1 MAPNLAED
9 AQSARFDPPTMII
22 PSLQETDE
30 EVPGSPKS
38 SCNGSIRSSSE
49 HSDTSTLNYD
59 QESYESFK
67 PRVEK
72 LCQILWPPE
81 KSIRQSFSDSKAA
94 TRMSS
99 NILLRLFVPSKKAP
113 QIERLRGGDYNRI
126 VGISLPFSKSD
137 EIRICALILR
147 VPRWDHGQTERVAA
161 TLTYL
166 RQNTQIPIATIVA
179 KDFSND
185 NPLESPYIV
194 QHRIPGSDL
203 ETLWTGLNHSQR
215 CTVARKVG
223 GVIKSLLALQSSV
236 TGYVEASSKDTG
248 IGEFH
253 TIVPFDLKNA
263 SGDLF
268 EESEQHTSLIRGTPR
283 ESQSTLDF
291 FRCQI
296 GRWRAVD
303 VARNPLMINRI
314 VGLWDGM
321 LQIIEEMNDV
331 DIFIQKRHCLCHVDL
346 QPRNIMAIIRPN
358 GSIRVTGILDWDEA
372 VIAPK
377 FMSCEPPS
385 WLWGFDPDNR
395 PHNDLPTW
403 PYEISGANDM
413 PSTWQKH
420 EIKRTFE
427 QYAGTEYLSLAYDE
441 HFRICRC
448 LFRIA
453 LFGLTSSENFNAA
466 DRAIHDWEMLRQSS
480 TRYVRAKGKGVNSM
494 EL

>member
-1 MAPNLAED
+1 
-9 AQSARFDPPTMII
+9 MIV
-22 PSLQETDE
+22 PSLQESKE
-30 EVPGSPKS
+30 EVPGSLAS
-38 SCNGSIRSSSE
+38 SGKGSICSSSG

-81 KSIRQSFSDSKAA
+81 KSIRQSFSNSKAA
-94 TRMSS
+94 TRMRT
-99 NILLRLFVPSKKAP
+99 NTLLRLFVPSQLTP
-113 QIERLRGGDYNRI
+113 QIERLRGGDFNRI
-126 VGISLPFSKSD
+126 VGITLPFSKSD
-137 EIRICALILR
+137 ETRIRALVLR
-147 VPRWDHGQTERVAA
+147 VPRWDQGQTERVAA
-161 TLTYL
+161 TLDYL
-166 RQNTQIPIATIVA
+166 RQNTKIPIATIVA

-215 CTVARKVG
+215 CTIARELG
-223 GVIKSLLALQSSV
+223 GVIKSLLALQFSV

-248 IGEFH
+248 SGESH
-253 TIVPFDLKNA
+253 TIVPFELKNT
-263 SGDLF
+263 SGDLY
-268 EESEQHTSLIRGTPR
+268 EESEQHTLLIRGTPR
-283 ESQSTLDF
+283 ESQTTLDF
-291 FRCQI
+291 FKCQI
-296 GRWRAVD
+296 GRWRAVE
-303 VARNPLMINRI
+303 VARDPPMIDRI

-321 LQIIEEMNDV
+321 LQIIEEMNDL

-346 QPRNIMAIIRPN
+346 LPRNIMAMIRPN

-377 FMSCEPPS
+377 FVSCEPPG

-395 PHNDLPTW
+395 PHDDLPTW
-403 PYEISGANDM
+403 PYEVPGANDM

-466 DRAIHDWEMLRQSS
+466 DRVIHDWEILRQSS
-480 TRYVRAKGKGVNSM
+480 PRYVRAKGKGVNSM